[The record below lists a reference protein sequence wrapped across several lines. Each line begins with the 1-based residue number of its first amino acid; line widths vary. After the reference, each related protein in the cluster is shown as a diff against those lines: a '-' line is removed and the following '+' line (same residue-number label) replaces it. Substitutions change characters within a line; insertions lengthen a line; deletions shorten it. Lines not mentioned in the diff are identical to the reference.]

1 MKVVIPVTPVVPNPT
16 ESDNIFVST
25 ATVLN
30 PDIPEKFWSDRPV
43 ILTTS
48 KFFKLWGEVVI
59 PSNLPL
65 ESIILN
71 TTFSKFIVEEL
82 IDNILFSDTSEIFAD
97 APNPPPKALS
107 NTNSSFTE

>member
-16 ESDNIFVST
+16 ESDNIFVLTST
-25 ATVLN
+25 FLN
-30 PDIPEKFWSDRPV
+30 PDIPEKFWSDSPV
-43 ILTTS
+43 ILTIS

-59 PSNLPL
+59 PSNFPL

-82 IDNILFSDTSEIFAD
+82 IDDILLSDTSVIFAD
-97 APNPPPKALS
+97 APNPPLKVLS
-107 NTNSSFTE
+107 KTNSSFTE